1 MNIFRFFEEEF
12 KSIVHDMKSA
22 GDLPADLDTSRVVF
36 ELPREASHGDL
47 ACNAAMVLAKAAGMK
62 PRDLAE
68 AFSVKIGEIA
78 GVTSIEIA
86 GPGFINIRVEP
97 RLWAQEIDDII
108 AAGTDYGRNDSG
120 ASQPVNVEYVSA
132 NPTGPLHAAHA
143 RGAARAVQVERRG
156 RGEVEVEHG
165 VDLWEIKAARGK
177 VGAEDNATDDQVSAF
192 VQSAESALYSCEP
205 HRTTFRDG
213 RRVIARSSRCS
224 AIAAHQ

>member
-86 GPGFINIRVEP
+86 SPGF
-97 RLWAQEIDDII
+97 
-108 AAGTDYGRNDSG
+108 
-120 ASQPVNVEYVSA
+120 
-132 NPTGPLHAAHA
+132 
-143 RGAARAVQVERRG
+143 
-156 RGEVEVEHG
+156 
-165 VDLWEIKAARGK
+165 
-177 VGAEDNATDDQVSAF
+177 
-192 VQSAESALYSCEP
+192 
-205 HRTTFRDG
+205 
-213 RRVIARSSRCS
+213 
-224 AIAAHQ
+224 